1 MLRVVGFAGVYLKEE
16 CETSTVFIC
25 IAAVDEAKRMVG
37 HDGCR
42 VFEKSRCDCKDKGCW
57 LLVLGA
63 FA

>member
-37 HDGCR
+37 HD
-42 VFEKSRCDCKDKGCW
+42 CKDKGR
-57 LLVLGA
+57 LLAAGA
-63 FA
+63 RSLRLSGG